1 MIFAL
6 NYTTISMV
14 ATLSV
19 FVANPMSFAR
29 TINFTAACL
38 PPTSTRISIPGQ
50 HHDTRSKYKSIVSCQ
65 IPLWPND
72 VTDITMA
79 LFDSTI
85 NVCIHPQPTVS
96 IVSQFIVT
104 PLEPLL
110 GIPYNKCT
118 YA

>member
-1 MIFAL
+1 
-6 NYTTISMV
+6 MV

-19 FVANPMSFAR
+19 FVVAHPMSFAR

-38 PPTSTRISIPGQ
+38 PPTSTRIPIPGQ

-85 NVCIHPQPTVS
+85 
-96 IVSQFIVT
+96 
-104 PLEPLL
+104 
-110 GIPYNKCT
+110 
-118 YA
+118 